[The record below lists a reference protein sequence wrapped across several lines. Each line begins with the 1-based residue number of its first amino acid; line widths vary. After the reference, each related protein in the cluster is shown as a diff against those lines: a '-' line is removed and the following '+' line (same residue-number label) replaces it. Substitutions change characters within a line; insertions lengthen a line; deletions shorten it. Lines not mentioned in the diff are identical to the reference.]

1 MIDKKSFS
9 AAPCLIFL
17 KHVGKYFKKIK
28 QGAAEKDLSKGV
40 TEFIE
45 QVSYKTITQKTI
57 SSYYSEIIKK

>member
-1 MIDKKSFS
+1 
-9 AAPCLIFL
+9 L

-28 QGAAEKDLSKGV
+28 QGAEEKDLSKGV
-40 TEFIE
+40 TKFIE